1 MVCVA
6 CLLPIFLIPI
16 VNLLPILFDFIVGKI
31 YVLFG
36 KEYRRPERVPPACP
50 YKPANKKV
58 KNGTWLEQVEPGS
71 CTPDIVA
78 SEKLPENGKESISKE
93 E

>member
-58 KNGTWLEQVEPGS
+58 EPGS